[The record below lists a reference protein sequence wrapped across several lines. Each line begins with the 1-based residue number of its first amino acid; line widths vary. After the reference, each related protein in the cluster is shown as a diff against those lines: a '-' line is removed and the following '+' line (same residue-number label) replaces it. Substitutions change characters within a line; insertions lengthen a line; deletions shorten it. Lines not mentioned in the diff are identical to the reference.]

1 MKRLIWLAILLP
13 MVANAT
19 TAVTKPG
26 YVACVTEQHLDD
38 FVTYAVAKDTAS
50 MNALL
55 LDVCIQLKGGLKV
68 TIVDVGWTK
77 TQFAIQGLKL
87 WIPTEALQK

>member
-13 MVANAT
+13 MVANAAT
-19 TAVTKPG
+19 TKPG

-38 FVTYAVAKDTAS
+38 FITYAVAKDTAS

-55 LDVCIQLKGGLKV
+55 VNVCIQLKGGLKV
-68 TIVDVGWTK
+68 TIVDVGWAK
-77 TQFAIQGLKL
+77 TQFSIQGLKL
-87 WIPTEALQK
+87 WIPTEALQR